1 MAANRVADMTVDE
14 LRTLIRETVLE
25 TLEEAVFRD
34 IEDDLEFSDDVAEY
48 LREYLVNRPEGE
60 PAEKVMKE
68 LGLWDDE

>member
-1 MAANRVADMTVDE
+1 MATNRVADLTVEE
-14 LRTLIRETVLE
+14 LKALIRETVLE

-48 LREYLVNRPEGE
+48 LREYLVKRPEGE